1 VFLQGLENERR
12 VLMSEY
18 ESSRF
23 SLRQKVYVEI
33 KKDIITCTLK
43 PGEPLSENQF
53 VERFQVS
60 KTPIREALTSLQQD
74 HLVEYIPNRG
84 FMVSPISIKDVQEIF
99 DARLIYEAAIFK
111 LAFKRMTQADIET
124 LESCSKFEFD
134 DSSPETINQ
143 AMQAN
148 LDFHLYLAKI
158 AGNSRLYWHYA
169 HLLDEAQ
176 RLIYLDFKSSNI
188 LRMWHDA
195 HHGIV
200 EAIHQRNEAAGIQ
213 AIEETLELA
222 KRRIL
227 RAE

>member
-1 VFLQGLENERR
+1 MNEN
-12 VLMSEY
+12 

-23 SLRQKVYVEI
+23 SLRQKVYAAI

-74 HLVEYIPNRG
+74 RLVEYIPNRG
-84 FMVSPISIKDVQEIF
+84 FMVSPISVKDVQEIF
-99 DARLIYEAAIFK
+99 DARAFYEAAIFK
-111 LAFKRMTQADIET
+111 LALKRMVPGDVEM
-124 LESCSKFEFD
+124 LEGYSKVDFD
-134 DSSPETINQ
+134 ASSPDAINL
-143 AMQAN
+143 AMEAN
-148 LDFHLYLAKI
+148 LNFHLCLAKI

-188 LRMWHDA
+188 LPMWHST

-200 EAIHQRNEAAGIQ
+200 DSLHQRDEAAGIRS
-213 AIEETLELA
+213 IEETLELA

>member
-1 VFLQGLENERR
+1 MN
-12 VLMSEY
+12 
-18 ESSRF
+18 ESSRY
-23 SLRQKVYVEI
+23 SLRQKVYIEI

-53 VERFQVS
+53 VERFKVS

-84 FMVSPISIKDVQEIF
+84 FMVSPISVKDVQEIF
-99 DARLIYEAAIFK
+99 DAREIYEEAIFK
-111 LAFKRMTQADIET
+111 LAYKRMTQADIET
-124 LESCSKFEFD
+124 LDSYSRFEFD
-134 DSSPETINQ
+134 NNDPEAINQ

-148 LDFHLYLAKI
+148 LNFHLHLAKM

-188 LRMWHDA
+188 LLMWPNA
-195 HHGIV
+195 HHGIIN
-200 EAIHQRNEAAGIQ
+200 AIHQHDEAAGIQ
-213 AIEETLELA
+213 AIGETLELA
-222 KRRIL
+222 KKRIL

>member
-1 VFLQGLENERR
+1 
-12 VLMSEY
+12 MSQY
-18 ESSRF
+18 DPSRI
-23 SLRQKVYVEI
+23 SLRQKVYFEI
-33 KKDIITCTLK
+33 KRDIITCMLK

-84 FMVSPISIKDVQEIF
+84 FMVSPISVKDVQEIF
-99 DARLIYEAAIFK
+99 DARSFYEAAIFK
-111 LAFKRMTQADIET
+111 LAFKRMTQADIEK
-124 LESCSKFEFD
+124 LESYSRLEFD
-134 DSSPETINQ
+134 SPGPEEIDQ

-148 LDFHLYLAKI
+148 LNFHLTLAKI
-158 AGNSRLYWHYA
+158 AGNSRLSWHYA

-176 RLIYLDFKSSNI
+176 RLIYLDFNSSNI
-188 LRMWHDA
+188 LPVWHNT
-195 HHGIV
+195 HHGIFD
-200 EAIHQRNEAAGIQ
+200 AIHQRDEAAGIR

>member
-1 VFLQGLENERR
+1 
-12 VLMSEY
+12 MSEY
-18 ESSRF
+18 ETSRI
-23 SLRQKVYVEI
+23 SLRQKVYGEI
-33 KKDIITCTLK
+33 KKDIISCKLK

-53 VERFQVS
+53 VERFKVS

-74 HLVEYIPNRG
+74 HLVEYTTNRG
-84 FMVSPISIKDVQEIF
+84 FMVSPISVKDVQEIF
-99 DARLIYEAAIFK
+99 DARSIYEAAIFK
-111 LAFKRMTQADIET
+111 LAFKRMSQADIET
-124 LESCSKFEFD
+124 LESYSKFEFE
-134 DSSPETINQ
+134 DSDPEAINQ

-148 LDFHLYLAKI
+148 LNFHLFLAKI

-176 RLIYLDFKSSNI
+176 RLIFLDFKSSNI
-188 LRMWHDA
+188 LLMWHNA

-200 EAIHQRNEAAGIQ
+200 DAILQRDETAGIQ
-213 AIEETLELA
+213 AIEETLEMA